1 MGERRASSDNMRK
14 LEAYDLLSDTP
25 YVYCEVVKFTARDIC
40 REVYNGLVMFRKANK
55 CNPKKIIL
63 SVMAY
68 DLLKED
74 FEREDVTLFG
84 IAVEKKNLPQDQ
96 IALLVL

>member
-1 MGERRASSDNMRK
+1 MK
-14 LEAYDLLSDTP
+14 LKPYNLSDTP
-25 YVYCEVVKFTARDIC
+25 YVYCEVVRFTARDIC
-40 REVYNGLVMFRKANK
+40 REVYNGLVMFRETNK
-55 CNPKKIIL
+55 CKPQKIIL

-74 FEREDVTLFG
+74 FERVVCREVPEEDVTLFG

-96 IALLVL
+96 VALLVL